1 MLLIEKLDEKRLK
14 VELYLEDMKKL
25 NIQCSSFTAK
35 DEVASRALKMILRNA
50 YEQTGF
56 NIFKTSLTVEIFP
69 TINDGCLII
78 FTKNN
83 IKRFKA
89 TAMKRN
95 CIFKF
100 SSINNLLDCLKI
112 LLHKECLRN
121 SLVYKLKENFY
132 LILDNHLRFDKTIS
146 LILSEFSSRQRNLT
160 EHYLCEHGELIFK
173 NFK

>member
-1 MLLIEKLDEKRLK
+1 MLIEKLDEKRLK

-69 TINDGCLII
+69 MMNDGCLII
-78 FTKNN
+78 FTRNN

-89 TAMKRN
+89 RAMKRN
-95 CIFKF
+95 FIFKF
-100 SSINNLLDCLKI
+100 SSVNNLLDCLKI
-112 LLHKECLRN
+112 LLHTECLYD

-132 LILDNHLRFDKTIS
+132 LVLDNNLRFDKTVS
-146 LILSEFSSRQRNLT
+146 FILSEFSSRQKNIS
-160 EHYLCEHGELIFK
+160 ENYLREHGKIVFE